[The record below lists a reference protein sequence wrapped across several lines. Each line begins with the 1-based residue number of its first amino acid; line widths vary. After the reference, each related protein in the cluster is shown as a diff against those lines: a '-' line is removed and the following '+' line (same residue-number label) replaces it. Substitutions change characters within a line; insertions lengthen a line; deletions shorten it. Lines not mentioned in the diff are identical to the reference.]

1 MSKEPEIIFGARSS
15 SSSPEFCNRFRHS
28 PTSKFKIY
36 VKPKPIEISDHPHLQ
51 DPIAGEDH
59 HPFAGKE
66 IYLSFDEL
74 PLIGD
79 LQISEGKI

>member
-15 SSSPEFCNRFRHS
+15 SSSPEFRNRFRHS

-36 VKPKPIEISDHPHLQ
+36 VKPNLTEITGHLHLQ
-51 DPIAGEDH
+51 DPILGEDH
-59 HPFAGKE
+59 HPFSGKE

-74 PLIGD
+74 PLVGD